1 MNRLLLLF
9 YVQILIHFFNVIPT
23 DDIPTNKHNIPTY
36 QQCHTN
42 IPTYQQIS
50 TTNESENIQFNGHFL
65 SVSYCQIPT
74 YTLKINYVAI

>member
-9 YVQILIHFFNVIPT
+9 CVQILIHYFNVIPT
-23 DDIPTNKHNIPTY
+23 D
-36 QQCHTN
+36 
-42 IPTYQQIS
+42 QIS